1 MKKVLAFA
9 GSNSSKSINH
19 KLLAYVSSQ
28 MSDVD
33 VALRSAAELNI
44 PIYDID
50 TEENEG
56 FPEGAQLL
64 ADQIKACDGV
74 MISVAEHNGNV
85 TAYFKS
91 VFDWLSRIDRQFL
104 AEKPV
109 LLLSTSPG
117 KGGAGSARAM
127 TEKSIP
133 HFNGRIIASQG
144 IGGFYSL
151 FEGGEIKD
159 EQVRNELRTNVA
171 AFLKTVNAETMSGKA

>member
-9 GSNSSKSINH
+9 GSSSSKSINH
-19 KLLAYVSSQ
+19 QLLTFVASQ
-28 MSDVD
+28 MSDAD
-33 VALRSAAELNI
+33 VALKSAAELNI

-56 FPEGAQLL
+56 FPEGALLL

-104 AEKPV
+104 SEKPV

-117 KGGAGSARAM
+117 KGGARSARAM

-133 HFNGRIIASQG
+133 HFKGRIIASQG
-144 IGGFYSL
+144 IGGFYDL
-151 FEGGEIKD
+151 FENGAIKD
-159 EQVRNELRTNVA
+159 SEVRDILNMNIEL
-171 AFLKTVNAETMSGKA
+171 FLKS